1 MIFEILT
8 LILVLGAATAAT
20 VETIHVGSIFNDF
33 RAKAEIRGNL
43 FVFFFLCQF
52 CLSHWVAASFCLMA
66 WWVVSNL
73 SFLAFILIVMCVRF
87 LANRILHTFIPIVM
101 CVRFLATRLLEAL
114 PENFTS

>member
-43 FVFFFLCQF
+43 FDRMVLCQF
-52 CLSHWVAASFCLMA
+52 CLSHWVAASFCLMS
-66 WWVVSNL
+66 WGVVANL
-73 SFLAFILIVMCVRF
+73 SFL
-87 LANRILHTFIPIVM
+87 TFIPIVM